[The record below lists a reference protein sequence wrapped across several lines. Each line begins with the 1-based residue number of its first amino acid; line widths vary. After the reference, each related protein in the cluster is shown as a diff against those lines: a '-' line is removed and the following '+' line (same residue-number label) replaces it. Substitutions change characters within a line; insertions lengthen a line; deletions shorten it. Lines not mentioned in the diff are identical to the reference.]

1 MRLRSNNAAM
11 GGSSLAPV
19 LAAAAAIATMIA
31 APARADIKRLDSIP
45 ISFQGSWAPSTDG
58 CASDSGTVITVSA
71 KTYAVG
77 QDSCTLITLSETA
90 GARGAIYAAR
100 LRCLNAKTQ
109 KTTAANLILRAV
121 ATDQISLGADF
132 DSLKTYQRCP
142 AAAAR

>member
-1 MRLRSNNAAM
+1 MRLRSKHAAM
-11 GGSSLAPV
+11 GGSSPASAV
-19 LAAAAAIATMIA
+19 AAAAAIATMIA

-45 ISFQGSWAPSTDG
+45 VAFQGSWAASDDG
-58 CASDSGTVITVSA
+58 CKSESGTVITVSA
-71 KTYAVG
+71 KSYVAG
-77 QDSCTLITLSETA
+77 QDSCTVITLSETA

-100 LRCLNAKTQ
+100 MRCLNAKTQ
-109 KTTAANLILRAV
+109 KTTSANLILRAV